1 MMPALANHLWQSTVF
16 AFAAALLTLV
26 LRRNAAR
33 YRYWV
38 WMAASVKLLIPLSV
52 LMSVGGQLA
61 QKNTSAT
68 LTQPSSYYA
77 MDVASQPFTF
87 PPVVTPAVLSA
98 KGTTYV
104 DRVMRSLPAAPYPVW
119 MAGAAVVLM
128 LWWKRWRSVAAT
140 LREAPEAVEG
150 REFEVLHRL
159 RPEGVRLAISEEA
172 LEPGIFGIF
181 QPVLVWPRAFSEH
194 LDDAQM
200 EAILAHEICHV
211 RRRDNLA
218 AALHMV
224 VEAVFWFH
232 PMVWWL
238 GTRLIEERERA
249 CDEAVVELGNQP
261 RVYAESILKACT
273 FCVESSLACVAGI
286 TGARLKARIVRI
298 MTDGV
303 ADSLSMS
310 RRVFFAVA
318 GVIVVAGP
326 ILFGFLDAPR
336 VRAELPQA
344 VPGVALPSFAVASV
358 KANKLDTNHFRFAFT
373 PDGVHIENA
382 TLLMIIRGA
391 YGAFNSLDNEFV
403 GVPGWA
409 KTEKFDIDAKV
420 DASDLTAYGKLAIDQ
435 RRLMMQ
441 ALLADRFK
449 LRARRE
455 AREQPVLALV
465 VTKGGVKFR
474 ESTTV
479 PTYPTPALE
488 FGHGHLAGVGTM
500 SELVSA
506 LTQSVGR
513 TVVDRTGLSGRYDF
527 TLDWTPDRDT
537 SAEETAPPL
546 YTALAEQLGLKL
558 EPQKGLVDVLVIE
571 AVQRPTQN

>member
-1 MMPALANHLWQSTVF
+1 
-16 AFAAALLTLV
+16 
-26 LRRNAAR
+26 
-33 YRYWV
+33 
-38 WMAASVKLLIPLSV
+38 
-52 LMSVGGQLA
+52 
-61 QKNTSAT
+61 
-68 LTQPSSYYA
+68 
-77 MDVASQPFTF
+77 
-87 PPVVTPAVLSA
+87 
-98 KGTTYV
+98 
-104 DRVMRSLPAAPYPVW
+104 
-119 MAGAAVVLM
+119 
-128 LWWKRWRSVAAT
+128 
-140 LREAPEAVEG
+140 
-150 REFEVLHRL
+150 
-159 RPEGVRLAISEEA
+159 
-172 LEPGIFGIF
+172 
-181 QPVLVWPRAFSEH
+181 
-194 LDDAQM
+194 
-200 EAILAHEICHV
+200 
-211 RRRDNLA
+211 
-218 AALHMV
+218 
-224 VEAVFWFH
+224 
-232 PMVWWL
+232 
-238 GTRLIEERERA
+238 
-249 CDEAVVELGNQP
+249 VVELGNQP

-273 FCVESSLACVAGI
+273 FCVESPLACVAGI

-527 TLDWTPDRDT
+527 TLDWTPDHDT